1 MTIFKSLCD
10 ARKILSIH
18 PSLYLHLSVVF
29 GLSLRLSA
37 CCTVQIF
44 RTHSEG
50 VFFGH
55 NLWFTFLALVTVLS
69 TCLNLKSLGLV
80 FDATNAG
87 PPPAGRSGGVCNT
100 NITKFCVECSPIE
113 KPPQVALAL
122 SQILPCL
129 RNTKVDGWV
138 WDANKQAR
146 MAKWGEVS
154 DRIALIKQPG
164 LRA

>member
-1 MTIFKSLCD
+1 
-10 ARKILSIH
+10 
-18 PSLYLHLSVVF
+18 
-29 GLSLRLSA
+29 
-37 CCTVQIF
+37 
-44 RTHSEG
+44 